1 MTQGHA
7 ENGGTQ
13 VNEIQVFNNPVFG
26 EVRTVVIDNEP
37 WFVGKDVAQML
48 GYAKSR
54 NAVAFHVDEEDRKG
68 ALIQGGPGGTQE
80 MTVINESGLYSL
92 IMSSKLPTAK
102 EFKRWVTSEVLPTI
116 RRQGS
121 YRVQQPMTPAQLIAA
136 QAQVLVQMEEKMQ
149 ALQAQTEAVQS
160 QQSALAQ
167 KVETAIKVFS
177 RPSEDHWKTDMDRTI
192 KELCAERHMNL
203 MNTKGRMFRELE
215 QKCGCDV
222 DARHRKLR
230 QRMKKQGA
238 RRRDLDCI
246 SKLDAIAADKQLR
259 AAFEGIVR
267 EWQARTM
274 VVEGQQEI
282 AVQDALELP
291 EADE

>member
-1 MTQGHA
+1 M
-7 ENGGTQ
+7 
-13 VNEIQVFNNPVFG
+13 NEIQVFNNPVFG

-37 WFVGKDVAQML
+37 WFVGKDVAERL
-48 GYAKSR
+48 GYSNTNDALIR
-54 NAVAFHVDEEDRKG
+54 HVDPEDKLQNDGVVILDPIGRKQQP
-68 ALIQGGPGGTQE
+68 I
-80 MTVINESGLYSL
+80 VINESGLYSL
-92 IMSSKLPTAK
+92 IMSSKLPSAK

-121 YRVQQPMTPAQLIAA
+121 YAMQKPMSPAQLIAA

-177 RPSEDHWKTDMDRTI
+177 RPSEDHWRADMDRAI
-192 KELCAERHMNL
+192 KELCAEKHMNL
-203 MNTKGRMFRELE
+203 MSTKGRMFRELE

-267 EWQARTM
+267 EWQARTA

-282 AVQDALELP
+282 VVQDSFELI
-291 EADE
+291 EEGGK

>member
-1 MTQGHA
+1 M
-7 ENGGTQ
+7 
-13 VNEIQVFNNPVFG
+13 NEMQVFEHPAFG

-48 GYAKSR
+48 GYSNTR
-54 NAVAFHVDEEDRKG
+54 DAVNCHVDPEDKLQNDGVVILDPIGRKQHP
-68 ALIQGGPGGTQE
+68 II
-80 MTVINESGLYSL
+80 INESGLYSL

-102 EFKRWVTSEVLPTI
+102 AFKRWVTSEVLPAI
-116 RRQGS
+116 RQRGS
-121 YRVQQPMTPAQLIAA
+121 YTMQQPMTPAQLIAA

-149 ALQAQTEAVQS
+149 ALQAQTEAVQN

-177 RPSEDHWKTDMDRTI
+177 RPSEDHWKADMDKAI
-192 KELCAERHMNL
+192 KELCAEKHMNL
-203 MNTKGRMFRELE
+203 MSTKGRMFRELE

-282 AVQDALELP
+282 VVQDSFELI
-291 EADE
+291 EEGGGA